1 MLNLDP
7 SLRLWDFVK
16 DLYIISAVPTRE
28 ILCGNIGLHICGVN
42 PILLGTI
49 LLEIRSKS
57 HKVVPYR
64 SVFQHWPHEARG
76 ELLYQVRGWKL
87 NVALQHRELC
97 DTREAWIIFVAR
109 CSQRRK
115 SHGDKTTPIGT
126 CLSFFF
132 FDRYTWEGAKNWFFS
147 FIPRRSPTPLLAR
160 SPTTRP
166 DTIASPA
173 PAFWDESIP
182 PKSMPTFPPN
192 KISRQRCLML
202 VCSLLHLAG
211 EQGGRH
217 SKAYSTYLCLTC
229 PYT

>member
-16 DLYIISAVPTRE
+16 DLYIISAVPTQE

-97 DTREAWIIFVAR
+97 DTREAWIILVAR
-109 CSQRRK
+109 CSQRHK

-126 CLSFFF
+126 CLSFFVF
-132 FDRYTWEGAKNWFFS
+132 NRYTWGGAKNRFFS
-147 FIPRRSPTPLLAR
+147 CIPRSSPPRYLPARPPPDPTPSLAR
-160 SPTTRP
+160 HQHYGTNL
-166 DTIASPA
+166 
-173 PAFWDESIP
+173 FP
-182 PKSMPTFPPN
+182 PKACQPFPRTKSPG
-192 KISRQRCLML
+192 SVAWCWCAH
-202 VCSLLHLAG
+202 CSI
-211 EQGGRH
+211 
-217 SKAYSTYLCLTC
+217 
-229 PYT
+229 